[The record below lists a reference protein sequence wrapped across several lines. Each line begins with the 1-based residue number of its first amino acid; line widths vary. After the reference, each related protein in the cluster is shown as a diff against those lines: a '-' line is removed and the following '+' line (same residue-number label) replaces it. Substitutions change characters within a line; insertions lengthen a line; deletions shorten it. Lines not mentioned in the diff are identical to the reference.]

1 MKRKELR
8 ENASGT
14 LFITAEKDSA
24 DQQST
29 GAEAPHFHGHRERL
43 RARFLK
49 AGAENLPDYEILELL
64 LFGVIP
70 RKDTKPI
77 AKALLAKFGSFD
89 EVLAASPEA
98 LMGVDGIKDGAAAM
112 LKAVQAS
119 IQLALQTRVRA
130 ADVISSW
137 DDLLAYCKA
146 RMAHEPTE
154 QFRLI
159 YLDRKNKVIADEAQQ
174 RGTVDHTPVY
184 PREVVKRALELN
196 ASALIMC
203 HNHPSGDPTPSRADI
218 EMTRKVK
225 DAAAAVNI
233 TLHDHV
239 IVSRGGHTS
248 FRSQGLI

>member
-1 MKRKELR
+1 MGE
-8 ENASGT
+8 ASAAG
-14 LFITAEKDSA
+14 LFPEQPDAE
-24 DQQST
+24 T
-29 GAEAPHFHGHRERL
+29 PHHLGHRDRL

-49 AGAENLPDYEILELL
+49 AGAENLPDYEVLELL

-77 AKALLAKFGSFD
+77 AKALLARFGSFHA
-89 EVLAASPEA
+89 VMAASPEE
-98 LMGVDGIKDGAAAM
+98 LMAVDGIKDAAAAM

-119 IQLALQTRVRA
+119 IQLALQTKVRA
-130 ADVISSW
+130 ADAISSW
-137 DDLLAYCKA
+137 DDLVAYCTL
-146 RMAHEPTE
+146 RMAHEPNE

-159 YLDRKNKVIADEAQQ
+159 YLDRKNRVIADEARQ

-196 ASALIMC
+196 ASALIMV

-225 DAAAAVNI
+225 DAAAAVSI

-239 IVSRGGHTS
+239 IISRGGHLS
-248 FRSQGLI
+248 FRSKGLI

>member
-1 MKRKELR
+1 MTKRGMEDVS
-8 ENASGT
+8 SG
-14 LFITAEKDSA
+14 LFP
-24 DQQST
+24 
-29 GAEAPHFHGHRERL
+29 APPVDETPHYHGHRDRL
-43 RARFLK
+43 RERFLK
-49 AGAENLPDYEILELL
+49 AGAEKLPDYEVLELL

-98 LMGVDGIKDGAAAM
+98 LMEVDSIKESAAAM

-119 IQLALQTRVRA
+119 IQLALQTRVRN

-137 DDLLAYCKA
+137 NDVLDYCKA

-159 YLDRKNKVIADEAQQ
+159 YLDRKNRIIADEAQQ

-196 ASALIMC
+196 ASALLMV
-203 HNHPSGDPTPSRADI
+203 H
-218 EMTRKVK
+218 
-225 DAAAAVNI
+225 
-233 TLHDHV
+233 
-239 IVSRGGHTS
+239 
-248 FRSQGLI
+248 